1 MEVDKLQVAE
11 LLIFSSFYLYSFHL
25 KNKLNTVSVSV
36 EKLYSRQ
43 QVAVPLAIRAVPVS
57 EIQSP
62 APLG

>member
-25 KNKLNTVSVSV
+25 KNELNTVSVSV

-43 QVAVPLAIRAVPVS
+43 QVAVLLATQAVLVS
-57 EIQSP
+57 KIHSP

>member
-25 KNKLNTVSVSV
+25 KNELNTVSVSV

-43 QVAVPLAIRAVPVS
+43 QVAVLLTTQAVLVS
-57 EIQSP
+57 EIHSP

>member
-25 KNKLNTVSVSV
+25 KNELNTVSVSV

-43 QVAVPLAIRAVPVS
+43 QVAVLLATQAVLVYEIHSPV
-57 EIQSP
+57 
-62 APLG
+62 PLG